1 MTAPAVKPTGALLNY
16 EVAYSQAVTAL
27 DKAAEWAVQSK
38 NIDAL
43 TTIAGL
49 WVQMGDSL
57 LEHTTSTNDNDED
70 EDESDLDSEPRYPM
84 GFSPNMKEEE
94 LEDE

>member
-1 MTAPAVKPTGALLNY
+1 VSAPAVKPTGNVLSY

-43 TTIAGL
+43 TTIASL
-49 WVQMGDSL
+49 WVQMGNSL
-57 LEHTTSTNDNDED
+57 LENTQPDDKDDE

-84 GFSPNMKEEE
+84 GFSPNTKEEE